1 MGLVRFFGGGA
12 FGAPFFLTVRN
23 VAKVEKYRS
32 GGRIGRGE
40 RERRESAWRVTFLLF
55 PPSLVS
61 GNFSYSEAAVGSLA
75 WRLRGS
81 FDHKAGEF

>member
-1 MGLVRFFGGGA
+1 MLRFFGGEA

-40 RERRESAWRVTFLLF
+40 RERRRESAWRVTFLLF

-61 GNFSYSEAAVGSLA
+61 GNFSYSEAAGSLA

>member
-1 MGLVRFFGGGA
+1 MWVVGLLRFFGGGA

-40 RERRESAWRVTFLLF
+40 QESAWRVTFLLF
-55 PPSLVS
+55 PASLVS
-61 GNFSYSEAAVGSLA
+61 GNFSYSEAAGSLA